1 MIFLLMGCPAT
12 SWLGCTAKFSILAKH
27 AAIEVPHVKR
37 ETHLLFGLGHFSIPV
52 QSFRIK
58 TKSRNI
64 LLCLEIPYLQF
75 PITITIQVFKNL
87 AIYFLNKLTFCAVWQ
102 EPVFTKGPYCHS
114 SRCSFLCN

>member
-1 MIFLLMGCPAT
+1 MQVAFYKIYFIAT
-12 SWLGCTAKFSILAKH
+12 LLAKH
-27 AAIEVPHVKR
+27 AALEVPHVKR

-75 PITITIQVFKNL
+75 PIIITIQVFKNL
-87 AIYFLNKLTFCAVWQ
+87 AIYFLNKLLIMIRDFEYYMIKDHRSKSKGKAVF
-102 EPVFTKGPYCHS
+102 E
-114 SRCSFLCN
+114 